1 MKLTLFKLFPCVL
14 NSVESIVIAKI
25 NNSRTFF
32 TRLGDYSHYGNF
44 VLLLLSLLLVF
55 ALGSILTA
63 FATAERKELS
73 HDCNGHLKA

>member
-32 TRLGDYSHYGNF
+32 YETKGL
-44 VLLLLSLLLVF
+44 F
-55 ALGSILTA
+55 ALWKFRSLIIIIIISFSSWFILTA
-63 FATAERKELS
+63 FATEERKELS

>member
-25 NNSRTFF
+25 NNSTTFF
-32 TRLGDYSHYGNF
+32 TRLRDYSHYGNF
-44 VLLLLSLLLVF
+44 VLLLLSSLLVF